1 MGLAL
6 SVVVPCFN
14 EEENLPLLVERL
26 EATLSDNG
34 IDGEIVLVDD
44 ASRDGTREVIRREV
58 ARRPNVVGCYH
69 DANRGIVG
77 GWRTGLS
84 ASRGDY
90 VVAIDADL
98 QYQPEDVA
106 RLYAEARA
114 SGADLVQGWRRFS
127 KENHVLRYALSVGLS
142 GLLNVLFLMRLK
154 DIKSGFILYRRAAFA
169 DILEYRGDYRMFQHF
184 VTIAAHAKGYVI
196 RQIPVTFE
204 RRHAGESFITQPA
217 RFALCVLREIPIAF
231 LEYRVRGG
239 K

>member
-1 MGLAL
+1 MDLAL

-26 EATLSDNG
+26 ETTLTEHG
-34 IDGEIVLVDD
+34 IEGEIILVDD
-44 ASRDGTREVIRREV
+44 ASRDGTRESIRREA
-58 ARRPNVVGCYH
+58 ARRANVVGCYH
-69 DANRGIVG
+69 DVNQGIVG

-84 ASRGDY
+84 VARGEY
-90 VVAIDADL
+90 VVTIDADL

-127 KENHVLRYALSVGLS
+127 KENHFVRYALSVGLS
-142 GLLNVLFLMRLK
+142 GMLNVLFLMRLK
-154 DIKSGFILYRRAAFA
+154 DIKSGFILYRKEAFA
-169 DILEYRGDYRMFQHF
+169 DILEYRGQYRMFQHF
-184 VTIAAHAKGYVI
+184 VTIAAHAKGYRI

-217 RFALCVLREIPIAF
+217 RFAARVLREIPTAF